1 MFQIIFYFMKLK
13 AKKKKKM
20 QSRQENKVS
29 IKNTKLMDKPAVAT
43 HSSILVPEARGG
55 RFPQSRPAWA
65 IM

>member
-1 MFQIIFYFMKLK
+1 
-13 AKKKKKM
+13 M